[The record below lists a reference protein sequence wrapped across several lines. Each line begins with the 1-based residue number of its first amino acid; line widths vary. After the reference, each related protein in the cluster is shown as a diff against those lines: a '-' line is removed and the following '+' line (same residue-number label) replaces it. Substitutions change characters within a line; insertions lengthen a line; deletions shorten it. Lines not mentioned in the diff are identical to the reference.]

1 LREPAVGPDGRIAK
15 RLLEREVESLE
26 HSVYL
31 RVVGFG
37 YIQKEPTEIW
47 DDNASCIMMSK
58 NLTNRDQSR
67 HVDVMV
73 HFLLDLLRD
82 GHVKLVECAVL
93 RIFLT
98 L

>member
-1 LREPAVGPDGRIAK
+1 MNIPCT
-15 RLLEREVESLE
+15 
-26 HSVYL
+26 L
-31 RVVGFG
+31 RVLLKGFG
-37 YIQKEPTEIW
+37 YIQKKPTEIL

-58 NLTNRDQSR
+58 NPTNRDQSR
-67 HVDVMV
+67 HVDVTV

-93 RIFLT
+93 RIFLK

>member
-1 LREPAVGPDGRIAK
+1 
-15 RLLEREVESLE
+15 
-26 HSVYL
+26 
-31 RVVGFG
+31 
-37 YIQKEPTEIW
+37 
-47 DDNASCIMMSK
+47 MMSK

-67 HVDVMV
+67 HVNVMV